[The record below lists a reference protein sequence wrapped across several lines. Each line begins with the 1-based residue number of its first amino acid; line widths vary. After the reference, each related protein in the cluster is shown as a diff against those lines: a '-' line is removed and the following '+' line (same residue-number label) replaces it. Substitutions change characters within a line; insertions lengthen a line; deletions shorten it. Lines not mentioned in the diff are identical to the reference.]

1 MIVEFLNKD
10 YDTILLT
17 IIVVSFAW
25 LSVFI
30 AMGVDLFFGIKK
42 AKQLGEAT
50 TSEGL
55 RRTINKA
62 TYYFALLTFALLFD
76 TFNVITSYFFPKPFD
91 IIPYFTVLVALG
103 QIYSEGKS
111 VREKAEDKL
120 RRKTD
125 QSYKELIKLISE
137 RQELVNTALEIMKEK
152 TLKDYEKPD

>member
-17 IIVVSFAW
+17 MIVVSFAW

-76 TFNVITSYFFPKPFD
+76 AFNVITSYFFPKPFN

-125 QSYKELIKLISE
+125 QSYKELIKIMSE

-152 TLKDYEKPD
+152 ALKDNEKNN

>member
-1 MIVEFLNKD
+1 MIIEILEKD
-10 YDTILLT
+10 YDTLLSALL
-17 IIVVSFAW
+17 VVSFAW
-25 LSVFI
+25 VAVFI

-76 TFNVITSYFFPKPFD
+76 TFDVITPYFFPYPFGS
-91 IIPYFTVLVALG
+91 IPYFTILVALG
-103 QIYSEGKS
+103 QIYSEAKS
-111 VREKAEDKL
+111 VREKAEDKV

-125 QSYKELIKLISE
+125 QSYKELVNLISE
-137 RQELVNTALEIMKEK
+137 RQELLNHLLESMKNNNKNE
-152 TLKDYEKPD
+152 TEN

>member
-17 IIVVSFAW
+17 MIVVSFAW

-76 TFNVITSYFFPKPFD
+76 AFNVITSYFFPKPFN

-152 TLKDYEKPD
+152 ALENNEKN

>member
-17 IIVVSFAW
+17 MIVVSFAW

>member
-17 IIVVSFAW
+17 MIVVSFAW

-76 TFNVITSYFFPKPFD
+76 AFNVITSYFFPKPFD

-152 TLKDYEKPD
+152 ALENNEKN

>member
-17 IIVVSFAW
+17 MIVVSFAW

-76 TFNVITSYFFPKPFD
+76 AFNVITSYFFPKPFN

-125 QSYKELIKLISE
+125 QSYKELIKIMSE

-152 TLKDYEKPD
+152 ALENNEKN

>member
-1 MIVEFLNKD
+1 MIINILEKD
-10 YDTILLT
+10 YDTLLNALL
-17 IIVVSFAW
+17 VVSFAW
-25 LSVFI
+25 MAVFV

-42 AKQLGEAT
+42 SKQLGEAT

-76 TFNVITSYFFPKPFD
+76 TFDVITPYFFPYPFGS
-91 IIPYFTVLVALG
+91 IPYFTILVALG
-103 QIYSEGKS
+103 QIYSEAMS
-111 VREKAEDKL
+111 VRENAEDKL

-137 RQELVNTALEIMKEK
+137 RQELVNAALEIMKEK
-152 TLKDYEKPD
+152 ALENNEKN

>member
-1 MIVEFLNKD
+1 MIIEILERD
-10 YDTILLT
+10 YDTLFRALL
-17 IIVVSFAW
+17 VVSFAW
-25 LSVFI
+25 ITVFI
-30 AMGVDLFFGIKK
+30 AMGIDLLFGIKK

-76 TFNVITSYFFPKPFD
+76 TLDVITPYFFPKPFGS
-91 IIPYFTVLVALG
+91 IPYFTILVALG
-103 QIYSEGKS
+103 QIYSEAKS
-111 VREKAEDKL
+111 VREKAEDKV

-137 RQELVNTALEIMKEK
+137 RQELITHLTEKVKETDK
-152 TLKDYEKPD
+152 KDESY